1 MGEVTELIAL
11 ARDGDH
17 AASERLFA
25 QVYRDLHRLAA
36 RQLGPGQHGMQAT
49 SLVHEAYFRLAKPDA
64 LALSDR
70 VHFFAVAARAM
81 RQLVIDR
88 ARARRAEKRGSGRA
102 ISLDDVSPEVLGIEN
117 NSDVFALAQAL
128 DHLAALDPQLAQLVD
143 LRFFAGLELSEI
155 AEITQR
161 SERSLKRDWRKAR
174 AFLHAQMGDQPGV
187 DQPRADQPR
196 AAPFDVDQPDLDQHA
211 INQSLPTL
219 DAANSK

>member
-11 ARDGDH
+11 ARDGDR

-36 RQLGPGQHGMQAT
+36 RQLGPAQHAMQTT

-64 LALSDR
+64 LVLSDR

-88 ARARRAEKRGSGRA
+88 ARARLAEKRGSGRA
-102 ISLDDVSPEVLGIEN
+102 VSLDDVRPEVLGIESN
-117 NSDVFALAQAL
+117 GDVFALAQAL

-143 LRFFAGLELSEI
+143 LRFFAGLDLTEI

-174 AFLHAQMGDQPGV
+174 AFLHAQMGDPTSVDRPGIAV
-187 DQPRADQPR
+187 PDGNPITPVIDPAD
-196 AAPFDVDQPDLDQHA
+196 
-211 INQSLPTL
+211 TE
-219 DAANSK
+219 

>member
-11 ARDGDH
+11 ARDGDR

-36 RQLGPGQHGMQAT
+36 RQLGPAQHAMQTT

-64 LALSDR
+64 LVLSDR

-88 ARARRAEKRGSGRA
+88 ARARLAEKRGSGRA
-102 ISLDDVSPEVLGIEN
+102 VPLDDVRPEVLGIERN
-117 NSDVFALAQAL
+117 GDVFALAQAL
-128 DHLAALDPQLAQLVD
+128 DHLAALDPLLAQLVD
-143 LRFFAGLELSEI
+143 LRFFAGLELAEI

-174 AFLHAQMGDQPGV
+174 AFLHAQMGDQPI
-187 DQPRADQPR
+187 ADP
-196 AAPFDVDQPDLDQHA
+196 AAKNPPVA
-211 INQSLPTL
+211 EESLPNL
-219 DAANSK
+219 DAAEPE